1 MNFSEIISQNYIKSV
16 GDNAS
21 QRHRLHFDTIV
32 MNKIN
37 IKKLTK
43 NV

>member
-1 MNFSEIISQNYIKSV
+1 MRLYHEKCLKSV

-21 QRHRLHFDTIV
+21 QRHRLLFDTIV

>member
-1 MNFSEIISQNYIKSV
+1 MYFLRLYHKNYIKSV

-21 QRHRLHFDTIV
+21 QRHRLNFDTIV